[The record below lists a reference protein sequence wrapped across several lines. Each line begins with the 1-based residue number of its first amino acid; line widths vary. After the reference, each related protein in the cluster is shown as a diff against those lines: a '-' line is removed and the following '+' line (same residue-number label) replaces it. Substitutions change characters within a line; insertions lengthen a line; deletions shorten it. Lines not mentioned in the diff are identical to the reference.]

1 MVLLNP
7 DKTLFHKPQTHW
19 IGLRENLHRK
29 PWVFTIVNIG
39 GFPVPIFPTKTRG
52 QDRTTDGSPFSQRE
66 TSRRGAKILLGKI
79 RTPVASL
86 SDFWNFPMEISW
98 WGNSDFMDILWIS
111 WISWIYYGDITVI
124 SLYLSIMF
132 VGGISWI
139 YYGFTLQRTFG
150 DGKLMKLA
158 HLQMIYV

>member
-1 MVLLNP
+1 
-7 DKTLFHKPQTHW
+7 
-19 IGLRENLHRK
+19 
-29 PWVFTIVNIG
+29 
-39 GFPVPIFPTKTRG
+39 
-52 QDRTTDGSPFSQRE
+52 
-66 TSRRGAKILLGKI
+66 
-79 RTPVASL
+79 
-86 SDFWNFPMEISW
+86 
-98 WGNSDFMDILWIS
+98 MDILWIS